1 MAQRDRSQGFA
12 FVYVDVAKL
21 LKENTKV
28 REDSPVLIPEDTQ
41 AVRVPKSSR
50 SMSNAPKDSPAVQQI
65 QENLDRLSVLH
76 HKLHAMLD
84 ELNQITGKKKN

>member
-21 LKENTKV
+21 LKENKTV
-28 REDSPVLIPEDTQ
+28 REETPVLIPEDTQ
-41 AVRVPKSSR
+41 AVHVPIESAKASVSGD
-50 SMSNAPKDSPAVQQI
+50 APAVKQI
-65 QENLDRLSVLH
+65 RENLDRLSVLH

-84 ELNQITGKKKN
+84 ELNSITGKKKS

>member
-1 MAQRDRSQGFA
+1 MALRDRSQGFA

-28 REDSPVLIPEDTQ
+28 REEAPVLIPQDIHS
-41 AVRVPKSSR
+41 VHVPK
-50 SMSNAPKDSPAVQQI
+50 NTAAPAADGAAVKQI

-84 ELNQITGKKKN
+84 ELNSITGKKKS

>member
-21 LKENTKV
+21 LKENSKV
-28 REDSPVLIPEDTQ
+28 REEAPVLIPQDIASVHVPKASAAPAVDGQ
-41 AVRVPKSSR
+41 AVK
-50 SMSNAPKDSPAVQQI
+50 QI

-84 ELNQITGKKKN
+84 ELNSITGKKKS

>member
-12 FVYVDVAKL
+12 FVYVDIAKL

-28 REDSPVLIPEDTQ
+28 REDSPVLVPEDTQ
-41 AVRVPKSSR
+41 SVRVPNPV
-50 SMSNAPKDSPAVQQI
+50 SMPAGSQASPAVKQI

-84 ELNQITGKKKN
+84 ELNQITGKKKS